1 MSPQALSFA
10 LLAPALCENGHTL
23 PDRSYYDSANLNRN
37 STDGCFCASFSC
49 SVQSVCSLFEH
60 KCNICIDIFT
70 KYACFSGFLA
80 FGRTSGT
87 PIETY
92 SGMKHASKG
101 NGMMTNKALKIEELI
116 HIPDEEYRKSSIAN
130 FKDEAIS
137 EYRDSLSAD
146 PDGIQAQ
153 YDLAFAY
160 FIMDMD
166 TEALEVIDRM
176 MKDDNE
182 EAHSLALRLMQ
193 FYTHS

>member
-1 MSPQALSFA
+1 
-10 LLAPALCENGHTL
+10 
-23 PDRSYYDSANLNRN
+23 
-37 STDGCFCASFSC
+37 
-49 SVQSVCSLFEH
+49 
-60 KCNICIDIFT
+60 
-70 KYACFSGFLA
+70 
-80 FGRTSGT
+80 
-87 PIETY
+87 
-92 SGMKHASKG
+92 
-101 NGMMTNKALKIEELI
+101 MMTNKALKIEELI